1 MSDNETTRSKRVP
14 RSVLVTIVLV
24 LIGTG
29 ALMLQSCG
37 GSKNDPKP
45 QPTENPPPPT

>member
-1 MSDNETTRSKRVP
+1 MNDSPKAKRVP
-14 RSVLVTIVLV
+14 RGVLVTLV
-24 LIGTG
+24 LLAIGGG
-29 ALMLQSCG
+29 ALVLQSCG